1 MRGFDTKLPRL
12 GLLRVAF
19 ALAFVVLSCLQPGL
33 FAVANATGLH
43 NTAAAKVAQTEHA
56 HHRAV
61 STSHDGHLSS
71 EVMDG
76 ETLDHNGVAQ
86 PVDKSCEVHCAP
98 AQAMPVDCPPLPH
111 PSGRCFQSSERTAL
125 RDGLVHELTQPP
137 RT

>member
-1 MRGFDTKLPRL
+1 MRGFDRKLPRL

-61 STSHDGHLSS
+61 SASHD
-71 EVMDG
+71 
-76 ETLDHNGVAQ
+76 GVAQ